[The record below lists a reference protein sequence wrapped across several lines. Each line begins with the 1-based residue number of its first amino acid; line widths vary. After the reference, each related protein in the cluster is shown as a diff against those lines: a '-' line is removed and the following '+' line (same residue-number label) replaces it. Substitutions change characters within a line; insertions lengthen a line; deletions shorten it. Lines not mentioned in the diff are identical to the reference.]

1 MEGQLRHIRTAR
13 GKRTGRAK
21 LLKIQGAIALMRCVP
36 TNPVISYE
44 ETKIV
49 ASLSRI
55 FPVNREV
62 AA

>member
-1 MEGQLRHIRTAR
+1 LEGHLRHIRTGR
-13 GKRTGRAK
+13 GKRTGCAK
-21 LLKIQGAIALMRCVP
+21 LLKIQGAIALMRFVP
-36 TNPVISYE
+36 TNPVVSRE